1 MDERER
7 ELIRA
12 CTDRLTALLA
22 EGQAEGLA
30 PADGV
35 PADLHP
41 LVEAVNQLVAA
52 FAASQ
57 EFILALADGNLD
69 VAPPPRNQLV
79 APYKQLHANLRHL
92 TWQAKQIAAG
102 DLNQRVD
109 YLGEFSIAFNEMIN
123 ALREKRRTEEQLR
136 HLSIHDPLTGVYNRM
151 YFTEEMERL
160 ERGRHYPVSI
170 IVADLDGLKQ
180 VNDTQG
186 HAAGDRLIQAAAQVL
201 KDGVR
206 ADDVVAR
213 IGGDEFAVILSDTT
227 AASAATVLERIRECE
242 GEVNCHATDFVVS
255 LSLGTATAELKGSV
269 EEALRVADLR
279 MYEDKF
285 ARKQGRTPPTPFRLS
300 E

>member
-1 MDERER
+1 LSKRSTNW
-7 ELIRA
+7 L
-12 CTDRLTALLA
+12 
-22 EGQAEGLA
+22 
-30 PADGV
+30 P
-35 PADLHP
+35 P
-41 LVEAVNQLVAA
+41 LPRPRNSSCPCRRQP
-52 FAASQ
+52 
-57 EFILALADGNLD
+57 GRGT
-69 VAPPPRNQLV
+69 APPQPAGR
-79 APYKQLHANLRHL
+79 PYKQLHANLRHL

-180 VNDTQG
+180 VNDTRG

-201 KDGVR
+201 KEGVR

-242 GEVNCHATDFVVS
+242 KEVNRHATDFVVS

-279 MYEDKF
+279 MYDNKF
-285 ARKQGRTPPTPFRLS
+285 ARSRA
-300 E
+300 